1 VSLALEWGLIGLS
14 SAIAIGTVYYA
25 WTVYTERGLE
35 YDAMLETRLS
45 GLYAT
50 WKDKYYWDEFYNNVV
65 VETVIDGIGRKAFA
79 AFDTHVVDGAVNG
92 VARIAQKASG
102 ALRLTQT
109 GIVQNY
115 ALSLVL
121 GVVIVI
127 GIMLF
132 GI

>member
-1 VSLALEWGLIGLS
+1 
-14 SAIAIGTVYYA
+14 
-25 WTVYTERGLE
+25 
-35 YDAMLETRLS
+35 
-45 GLYAT
+45 
-50 WKDKYYWDEFYNNVV
+50 
-65 VETVIDGIGRKAFA
+65 
-79 AFDTHVVDGAVNG
+79 